1 MHDIILTISS
11 IEKIRSAIEQK
22 LTSAGVHTVMLV
34 DSAGNV
40 LSSVGTEHS
49 AIDTISLAA
58 LTAANFAATSQIA
71 KLIGEDDF
79 TILFHKGKKDS
90 IHFTRV
96 NQDTILLTIFGEDI
110 SLGLVR
116 LRSAEV
122 VDDINAILSES
133 N

>member
-1 MHDIILTISS
+1 MHDIVLTISS
-11 IEKIRSAIEQK
+11 LEKIRSAIEQK

-34 DSAGNV
+34 DAAGNV

-122 VDDINAILSES
+122 ITDINKILSES